1 MNSRRV
7 SAAERVYSLSRSR
20 GIDAMAAVSPA
31 AGYIRHMAVAAPPEL
46 LKTFLDGPHAAVRDR
61 VRDWLADNP
70 PRPALPLEEHREQ
83 VLARAKELA
92 GRGET
97 VAGYPREYGGA
108 DDLGGYVSGFE
119 KLAFGDLSLLV
130 KVGVQVGLVG
140 GRELRLRPEKHHDAY
155 LGDIA
160 SLELPG
166 CFAMTEDGHGS
177 DVQHIRTTATY
188 EDGGFMIHTPEDAAH
203 K

>member
-108 DDLGGYVSGFE
+108 DDLGGYVSGFG
-119 KLAFGDLSLLV
+119 ARASAGLSLPV
-130 KVGVQVGLVG
+130 KGGVQFGLFG
-140 GRELRLRPEKHHDAY
+140 GAVLHLGPERHHDAY
-155 LGDIA
+155 LRAVA

-166 CFAMTEDGHGS
+166 CFAMAEDGHGS
-177 DVQHIRTTATY
+177 DAQHIRAAATY
-188 EDGGFMIHTPEDAAH
+188 EDGGFTIHTPED
-203 K
+203 